1 MKTFLKANL
10 ASLVASA
17 CDYGLTVLLKELLNV
32 QAVIASVG
40 GTVFGGIINFLIGRY
55 WAFKATEGD
64 FLLQGKRY
72 LLIWAGNL
80 LLNAGGVYLLIEQ
93 AGIHYIIA
101 KLATSL
107 TVAVAY
113 NYPLQKKYVFKN
125 QS

>member
-64 FLLQGKRY
+64 FLVQGKRY

-93 AGIHYIIA
+93 AGVHYIIA

-125 QS
+125 LL